1 MLSAPLSRSL
11 VVALVLGGALGGV
24 ATSPAAAADPTSC
37 ATSGPCII
45 VGLPNGGVDYLDSDD
60 INADA
65 QAAVT
70 AGAPNAVSDVQY
82 QYDGDA
88 GAGGPYVALGLSVN
102 ALMQDVL
109 SPQELAKVTFAEV
122 TVPGA
127 GASHSFLVGG
137 TSPSDLSA
145 PSGFDGPP
153 TAGLLPVFF
162 VNGTEINY
170 VRPLRSSTD
179 NATFDDVE
187 SNQAGPI
194 DLDVHTGPLLT
205 VTASTHP
212 SVAKP
217 VKIGAPI
224 VFSASSSGDAVE
236 PQFTWT
242 LSTGEVLSHQQT
254 FTHSFKG
261 TGSTTY
267 EVELSAAGP
276 DDSAGVAAPLF
287 ITVGPARYKGNPSPG
302 STPTPT
308 HSAAPRPTTTPTTP
322 PPTTTGSPGTGTQ
335 STPPTAP
342 TTGSSSGR
350 SGGSTASPQPTP
362 PAQPATSS
370 AGLPLV
376 RGRLIGQTAALV
388 TTPGSVVEATTTG
401 VSPDV
406 RLSGGWRAAAIAGS
420 VAAIMLLFAAGA
432 FRELRWSRRKRSVVR
447 AP

>member
-1 MLSAPLSRSL
+1 MLSAPLSRAL
-11 VVALVLGGALGGV
+11 VVAVVLGGALGGV

-65 QAAVT
+65 QAAMT
-70 AGAPNAVSDVQY
+70 ANAPNAVSDVQY

-88 GAGGPYVALGLSVN
+88 GAGGPYVTSGLSVN
-102 ALMQDVL
+102 AVMQDVL

-145 PSGFDGPP
+145 PSGFHGPP

-276 DDSAGVAAPLF
+276 DDSAGC
-287 ITVGPARYKGNPSPG
+287 G
-302 STPTPT
+302 STAVHHRRPGALQGKSLTREHPDPDTQCGTKT
-308 HSAAPRPTTTPTTP
+308 HHNSHHATAHHDRQSGHRHPVDATDSTDDWLLEWPVRRLSSQSAAHPAGSAGYLLGGTAARPRPTHRPDRGVGHP
-322 PPTTTGSPGTGTQ
+322 ARLGRRARRRQACHQMSGSPV
-335 STPPTAP
+335 
-342 TTGSSSGR
+342 
-350 SGGSTASPQPTP
+350 
-362 PAQPATSS
+362 
-370 AGLPLV
+370 AGEPLP
-376 RGRLIGQTAALV
+376 
-388 TTPGSVVEATTTG
+388 
-401 VSPDV
+401 
-406 RLSGGWRAAAIAGS
+406 
-420 VAAIMLLFAAGA
+420 
-432 FRELRWSRRKRSVVR
+432 
-447 AP
+447 